1 MNNLFISIETLTNG
15 YKPEILDILSLISI
29 LFSILVIINKN
40 PVISVLFLIG
50 LFFTISCYLITL
62 GISFIGLAYLLVYV
76 GAVSI
81 LFLFIVMLINV
92 RISELFT
99 NTSNSIFLAI
109 IIIIT
114 FNYAIISLLPHNIT
128 RFSNLIVDNIM
139 NNIFIQ
145 FDSFAYFNLY
155 KLKIFFVTGNVWDS
169 NLAENTHISS
179 LGNVLYTN
187 YSIWLILASIILLLA
202 MIGSIVITIKPK
214 KL

>member
-29 LFSILVIINKN
+29 IFSILVIINKN

-81 LFLFIVMLINV
+81 LFLFIVMLINI

-114 FNYAIISLLPHNIT
+114 FNSAIIYLLPHNIT
-128 RFSNLIVDNIM
+128 RFSNLVIDNIM
-139 NNIFIQ
+139 NNIFIL
-145 FDSFAYFNLY
+145 FDSFAYFNLS
-155 KLKIFFVTGNVWDS
+155 KLKIFFVTGNV
-169 NLAENTHISS
+169 
-179 LGNVLYTN
+179 
-187 YSIWLILASIILLLA
+187 
-202 MIGSIVITIKPK
+202 
-214 KL
+214 

>member
-1 MNNLFISIETLTNG
+1 MNNLFIYIETLTNG

-114 FNYAIISLLPHNIT
+114 FNSAIIYLLPHNIT

-139 NNIFIQ
+139 NNIFIL
-145 FDSFAYFNLY
+145 FDSFAFFNLY
-155 KLKIFFVTGNVWDS
+155 KLKIFFVTGNV
-169 NLAENTHISS
+169 
-179 LGNVLYTN
+179 
-187 YSIWLILASIILLLA
+187 
-202 MIGSIVITIKPK
+202 
-214 KL
+214 

>member
-1 MNNLFISIETLTNG
+1 MNNLFMSIETLTNG

-29 LFSILVIINKN
+29 IFGIFVIINKN

-99 NTSNSIFLAI
+99 NTNNSIFLAI

-114 FNYAIISLLPHNIT
+114 FNYAVINILPHNIT
-128 RFSNLIVDNIM
+128 RFNNLIVDNIM
-139 NNIFIQ
+139 NNIFIL
-145 FDSFAYFNLY
+145 FDSFAYFNLS
-155 KLKIFFVTGNVWDS
+155 KLKILFVTGNV
-169 NLAENTHISS
+169 
-179 LGNVLYTN
+179 
-187 YSIWLILASIILLLA
+187 
-202 MIGSIVITIKPK
+202 
-214 KL
+214 

>member
-1 MNNLFISIETLTNG
+1 MNNLFMSIETLTNG

-29 LFSILVIINKN
+29 IFGIFVIINKN

-99 NTSNSIFLAI
+99 NTNNSIFLAI

-114 FNYAIISLLPHNIT
+114 FNYAVINILPHNIT
-128 RFSNLIVDNIM
+128 RFNNLIVDNIM
-139 NNIFIQ
+139 NNIFIL
-145 FDSFAYFNLY
+145 FDSFAYFNLS
-155 KLKIFFVTGNVWDS
+155 KLKILFVTSNV
-169 NLAENTHISS
+169 
-179 LGNVLYTN
+179 
-187 YSIWLILASIILLLA
+187 
-202 MIGSIVITIKPK
+202 
-214 KL
+214 

>member
-1 MNNLFISIETLTNG
+1 MSIETLTNG

-29 LFSILVIINKN
+29 IFGILVIINKN

-99 NTSNSIFLAI
+99 NTNNSIFLAI

-114 FNYAIISLLPHNIT
+114 FNYAVINILPHNIT
-128 RFSNLIVDNIM
+128 RFNNLIVDNIM
-139 NNIFIQ
+139 NNIFIL
-145 FDSFAYFNLY
+145 FDSFAYFNLS
-155 KLKIFFVTGNVWDS
+155 KLKILFVTGNV
-169 NLAENTHISS
+169 
-179 LGNVLYTN
+179 
-187 YSIWLILASIILLLA
+187 
-202 MIGSIVITIKPK
+202 
-214 KL
+214 

>member
-1 MNNLFISIETLTNG
+1 MSIETLTNG

-29 LFSILVIINKN
+29 IFGILVIINKN

-99 NTSNSIFLAI
+99 NTNNSIFLAI

-114 FNYAIISLLPHNIT
+114 FNYAVINILPHNIT
-128 RFSNLIVDNIM
+128 RFNNLIVDNIM
-139 NNIFIQ
+139 NNIFIL
-145 FDSFAYFNLY
+145 FDSFAYFNLS
-155 KLKIFFVTGNVWDS
+155 KLKILFVTGNVWDS

>member
-114 FNYAIISLLPHNIT
+114 FNSAIIYLLPHNIT

-139 NNIFIQ
+139 NNIFIL
-145 FDSFAYFNLY
+145 FDSFAFFNLY

-169 NLAENTHISS
+169 NLAESTHISS